1 MPGVT
6 AALLLLAAAL
16 LVWPSA
22 VDVVTRRLRALHPDP
37 GTRRPGPG
45 EAGRRWA
52 LATGPGLAAALL
64 LGGVVGAAAG
74 TVVTLAAERFLR
86 GRAGDGGEAGSAALL
101 RELPAACDLLAVCV
115 AAGVPL
121 PAALSA
127 VAAAVPGP
135 LGTELGRVAGA
146 QRLGADPRRAWEG
159 APPELGP
166 LARTLQRAETSGS
179 RAAPA
184 LHALA
189 TEARAAQREAAD
201 AGVRRAGVW
210 VLAPL
215 GACFLPAFVC
225 LGVVPLVLGIAAEA
239 LG

>member
-1 MPGVT
+1 MT
-6 AALLLLAAAL
+6 AALLALAAAL
-16 LVWPSA
+16 LLWPSA
-22 VDVVTRRLRALHPDP
+22 VDEVVRRLRALHPPPDV
-37 GTRRPGPG
+37 RRPGGGP
-45 EAGRRWA
+45 ARRRWA
-52 LATGPGLAAALL
+52 LATGLGGAAALL
-64 LGGVVGAAAG
+64 LGGAAGGAAGIVAM
-74 TVVTLAAERFLR
+74 LCSERLLR
-86 GRAGDGGEAGSAALL
+86 RRDRAGGEARTADLL
-101 RELPAACDLLAVCV
+101 REIPAACDLLAVCL

-135 LGTELGRVAGA
+135 LGTELGRAAGA
-146 QRLGADPRRAWEG
+146 QRLGAGPRRSWEG

-166 LARTLQRAETSGS
+166 LARTLQRAETSGA
-179 RAAPA
+179 RAGPA

-189 TEARAAQREAAD
+189 VEARAAQREAAD